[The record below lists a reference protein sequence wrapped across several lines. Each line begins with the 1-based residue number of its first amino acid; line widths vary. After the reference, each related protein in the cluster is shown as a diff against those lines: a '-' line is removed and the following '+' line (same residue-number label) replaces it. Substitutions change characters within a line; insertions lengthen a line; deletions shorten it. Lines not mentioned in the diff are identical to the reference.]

1 MDFAYNAPFASVNIT
16 QALRMQT
23 QMPFSIGQ
31 VKSQMGNAHL
41 IKRFFDLSGIV
52 PSKTLN
58 AKIVTESFG
67 FAAVVA

>member
-31 VKSQMGNAHL
+31 VKPLMSNAHFMIFCVKVGL
-41 IKRFFDLSGIV
+41 KVYVYRTKMRKYAIV
-52 PSKTLN
+52 
-58 AKIVTESFG
+58 IFI
-67 FAAVVA
+67 